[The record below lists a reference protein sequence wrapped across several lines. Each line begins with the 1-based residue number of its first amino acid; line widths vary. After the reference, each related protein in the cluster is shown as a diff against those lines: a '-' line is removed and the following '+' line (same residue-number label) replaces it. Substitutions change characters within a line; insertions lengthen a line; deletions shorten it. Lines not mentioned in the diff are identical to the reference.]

1 MSTEARL
8 PVPSSFARTLSD
20 GFAFGAQDKLAEVE
34 KIDKEI
40 TVRQFEELL
49 RSLKME
55 LHISIAELV
64 YLQNLLKVIESR
76 QTLLERLLP
85 DIGRSIKRG
94 M

>member
-1 MSTEARL
+1 MVSLSAR
-8 PVPSSFARTLSD
+8 RI
-20 GFAFGAQDKLAEVE
+20 KLAEVE

-76 QTLLERLLP
+76 QTLLEKVVAGYRAQYQT
-85 DIGRSIKRG
+85 G